1 MLYVRRRVL
10 TWFLILTVSVVF
22 VYTYIYILLFNSI
35 RVQQVHN
42 KHHYVTMVCY
52 VKGISAGDKYQD
64 TIYKI
69 FISHFHSLYIS
80 YTNTLTTYVDIFVEM
95 GGAT

>member
-1 MLYVRRRVL
+1 MLCKRDICQNIGIKRR
-10 TWFLILTVSVVF
+10 
-22 VYTYIYILLFNSI
+22 YILFFDDNSLAATDPVLPYALVCMRLFGN
-35 RVQQVHN
+35 VYVHAQ
-42 KHHYVTMVCY
+42 KR
-52 VKGISAGDKYQD
+52 AGDKYQD

-80 YTNTLTTYVDIFVEM
+80 YTNTLTTYVDILVEM